1 MRKVHLI
8 SITDPLMLDL
18 AMAIR
23 DKGYEVSVSGNRLSS
38 EQMCLLEERG
48 IICYGNGWFPEKLTK
63 DTYSIVLGCQVSL
76 DNPELQRGKELGL
89 MISSVPE
96 FIYQCT
102 KSKTRVVIAGS
113 HGRRAILSLMVAALS
128 RQKMAFDYA
137 TTSRVAQLAKTLQ
150 FSFESRIALIEG
162 DEHITSVLDKRSQL
176 EFYRPHIAVMTNMV
190 WDSSHDHA
198 TPEAYMKTYRY
209 FSTSIER
216 EGKLIYYGG
225 DPVIGELVEDIQTIQ
240 DAFAHFK
247 PSVEVDFVDEDGGS
261 VNEVLHFSELRDFEA
276 QGGKGRL
283 VENSQ
288 FLSGVK
294 KKIDTSSKIRKSI
307 EQNRKL
313 RDILK
318 NSTAKEE
325 LKEMLQA
332 MLEELES
339 NK

>member
-38 EQMCLLEERG
+38 EQMCLLEARG

-76 DNPELQRGKELGL
+76 DNQQLHRGKELGL
-89 MISSVPE
+89 RISSVPE

-137 TTSRVAQLAKTLQ
+137 TTSRVVQLAKTLQ

-225 DPVIGELVEDIQTIQ
+225 DPVIGELVEDIRADITAIPFDKHPITEHDGQICLQTRYG
-240 DAFAHFK
+240 DY
-247 PSVEVDFVDEDGGS
+247 PVYVPDDDFL
-261 VNEVLHFSELRDFEA
+261 VNVNA
-276 QGGKGRL
+276 ARL
-283 VENSQ
+283 ACRQ
-288 FLSGVK
+288 LGVK
-294 KKIDTSSKIRKSI
+294 DTDFYQAIADFTLS
-307 EQNRKL
+307 
-313 RDILK
+313 LK
-318 NSTAKEE
+318 
-325 LKEMLQA
+325 Q
-332 MLEELES
+332 
-339 NK
+339 